1 MSTHANALAVMAK
14 APVAGQVKTRL
25 VPPLTQEQAAE
36 FYRALLLDQLENLKG
51 ITFADLYLAYTPSEA
66 AGWVQSLAP
75 PNFHSFPQ
83 RGNDLGERMNAIFTE
98 LWDRG
103 HRNVVLI
110 GSDLPA
116 LPLSYLQTAFNLL
129 ATKQAIL
136 GPSRDGGYY
145 LAGLNRPTPEIFQ
158 NMTWSHNQ
166 VLGQTLARL
175 NDHKIKVELL
185 PEWFDVDTAA
195 DLKSLGALNPSAR
208 RALTR
213 TLALLQTL
221 RVVD

>member
-25 VPPLTQEQAAE
+25 VPPLTEERAAE
-36 FYRALLLDQLENLKG
+36 FYRALLLDQLENLSG
-51 ITFADLYLAYTPSEA
+51 IAFADLYLAYTPSEA
-66 AGWVQSLAP
+66 AAWARSVIP
-75 PNFHSFPQ
+75 PGFHSFPQ

-116 LPLSYLQTAFNLL
+116 LPLSYLKTAFDLL
-129 ATKQAIL
+129 ATQRAVL

-145 LAGLNRPTPEIFQ
+145 LVGLNRPTPEIFQ

-195 DLKSLGALNPSAR
+195 DLKSLGALNPSGR